1 MFRTWFRTKIDSKH
15 SICYLKAYADKALNF
30 TTFPFTVH
38 LEVFTLRSL
47 QQCMHRALR
56 SEHT

>member
-1 MFRTWFRTKIDSKH
+1 MFRTKIDSKH